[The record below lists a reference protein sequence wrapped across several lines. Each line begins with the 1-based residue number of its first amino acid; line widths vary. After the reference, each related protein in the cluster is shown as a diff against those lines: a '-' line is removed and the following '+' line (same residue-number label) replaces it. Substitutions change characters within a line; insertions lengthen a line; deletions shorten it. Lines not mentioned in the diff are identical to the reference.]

1 MTEPLWVPK
10 FILKYR
16 IFTKTKPTM
25 LRAVVID
32 DIESIRKENINLIKS
47 CCPEISV
54 VGEAD
59 SVAMGIELIKQS
71 SPDLVFLDVEMPD
84 GTGFDLLQKLSP
96 IPFKV
101 IFITGYEDFAIR
113 AFRFSA
119 IDYLLKP
126 LDGIELREAV
136 KKAED
141 SLAKEVF
148 DLKLQNL
155 FSNLERPKDLQK
167 LLLKTTDKIYS
178 VNIKDIVCCESDKN
192 YTTFHFANT
201 QKLIVSTSLKEYE
214 ALLGPHNFFRT
225 HKSHLINM
233 AYFDHFIKS
242 DGGNKIVMKDKTVIP
257 LSVRK
262 KEEFLILLEN
272 L

>member
-1 MTEPLWVPK
+1 
-10 FILKYR
+10 
-16 IFTKTKPTM
+16 M

-32 DIESIRKENINLIKS
+32 DIEKIRKENIAIIKS
-47 CCPEISV
+47 SCPSISII
-54 VGEAD
+54 GQAD
-59 SVAMGIELIKQS
+59 SVASGIKLIQQLA
-71 SPDLVFLDVEMPD
+71 PDLVFLDVEMAD

-96 IPFKV
+96 ISFKV

-126 LDGIELREAV
+126 LDRQELMEAV

-141 SLAKEVF
+141 SLGKEVF
-148 DLKLQNL
+148 DMKLHNL
-155 FSNLERPKDLQK
+155 FSNLERPKNLQK
-167 LLLKTTDKIYS
+167 LILKTSDKIYS
-178 VNIKDIVCCESDKN
+178 INIQDIVNCESDKN
-192 YTTFHFANT
+192 YTTFYFINAP
-201 QKLIVSTSLKEYE
+201 KLVVSTNLKEYE
-214 ALLGPHNFFRT
+214 TLLTPHNFFRT

-242 DGGNKIVMKDKTVIP
+242 EGGNTIVMKNKSAIP

-262 KEEFLILLEN
+262 KEEFMVLLDN

>member
-1 MTEPLWVPK
+1 
-10 FILKYR
+10 
-16 IFTKTKPTM
+16 M

-32 DIESIRKENINLIKS
+32 DIEKIRKENIAIIKVT
-47 CCPEISV
+47 CPTISII
-54 VGEAD
+54 GQAE
-59 SVAMGIELIKQS
+59 SVASGIKLIKQLT
-71 SPDLVFLDVEMPD
+71 PDLVFLDVEMAD
-84 GTGFDLLQKLSP
+84 GTGFDLLQKLNP
-96 IPFKV
+96 IGFKV

-126 LDGIELREAV
+126 LDSKELLDAV

-141 SLAKEVF
+141 SLSKEVF
-148 DLKLQNL
+148 DMKLHNL
-155 FSNLERPKDLQK
+155 FTNLERPKNLQK
-167 LLLKTTDKIYS
+167 LVLKTSDKIYS
-178 VNIKDIVCCESDKN
+178 VNIQDIINCESDKN
-192 YTTFHFANT
+192 YTTFYFINAP
-201 QKLIVSTSLKEYE
+201 KLVVSTNLKEYE
-214 ALLGPHNFFRT
+214 TLLSPHNFFRT

-242 DGGNKIVMKDKTVIP
+242 EGGNTIIMKNKSSIP

-262 KEEFLILLEN
+262 KEEFLVLLDS